1 MSDASPR
8 IPAIRVT
15 LLPKDTNW
23 HGTIFGGVL
32 LSQIDLAAA
41 IEARKHTRHRTV
53 TVAMQEVEFK
63 KPVFVGDVVS
73 FYTRVTR
80 RGETS
85 LTIQVEVEASRHDDP
100 SDVVEVTQ
108 AVVIFVSVG
117 PDGRKCALGEAPCI

>member
-1 MSDASPR
+1 MNNTPR

-63 KPVFVGDVVS
+63 KPVYVGDVVS
-73 FYTRVTR
+73 FYTDVVR
-80 RGETS
+80 RGSTS
-85 LTIQVEVEASRHDDP
+85 LTIHVDVEANRHDNP
-100 SDVVEVTQ
+100 TEVVKVTQ
-108 AVVIFVSVG
+108 AVVIFVAVG
-117 PDGRKCALGEAPCI
+117 PDGQKCTLD

>member
-1 MSDASPR
+1 MTEAHR

-41 IEARKHTRHRTV
+41 IETRKHTTHRTV

-73 FYTRVTR
+73 FYTSLVR
-80 RGETS
+80 RGKTS
-85 LTIQVEVEASRHDDP
+85 LTIHVDVEASRHDNPDH
-100 SDVVEVTQ
+100 VVQVTQ
-108 AVVIFVSVG
+108 AVVIFVTVDAAGNKCSV
-117 PDGRKCALGEAPCI
+117 D

>member
-1 MSDASPR
+1 MNETIR
-8 IPAIRVT
+8 VPAIRVT

-41 IEARKHTRHRTV
+41 IETRKHTSHRTV

-73 FYTRVTR
+73 FYTRLVR
-80 RGETS
+80 KGRTS
-85 LTIQVEVEASRHDDP
+85 LTIHVDVEANRHDDP
-100 SDVVEVTQ
+100 SEVVKVTE
-108 AVVIFVSVG
+108 AVVIFVTVDENG
-117 PDGRKCALGEAPCI
+117 NKCAVDV

>member
-1 MSDASPR
+1 MNDTPR

-63 KPVFVGDVVS
+63 KPVYVGDVVS
-73 FYTRVTR
+73 FYTDVVR
-80 RGETS
+80 RGSTS
-85 LTIQVEVEASRHDDP
+85 LTIHVDVEANRHDDP
-100 SDVVEVTQ
+100 TKVVKVTQ
-108 AVVIFVSVG
+108 AVVIFVAVG
-117 PDGRKCALGEAPCI
+117 PDGQKCTLN

>member
-1 MSDASPR
+1 MNDTPR

-41 IEARKHTRHRTV
+41 VEARKHTRHRTV

-63 KPVFVGDVVS
+63 KPVYVGDVVS
-73 FYTRVTR
+73 FYTEVVR
-80 RGETS
+80 RGSTS
-85 LTIQVEVEASRHDDP
+85 LTIHVDVEANRHDNP
-100 SDVVEVTQ
+100 TEVVKVTQ
-108 AVVIFVSVG
+108 AVVIFVAVG
-117 PDGRKCALGEAPCI
+117 PDGQKCTLD

>member
-1 MSDASPR
+1 MNNTPR

-63 KPVFVGDVVS
+63 KPVYVGDVVS
-73 FYTRVTR
+73 FYTDVVR
-80 RGETS
+80 RGSTS
-85 LTIQVEVEASRHDDP
+85 LTIHVDVEANRHDDP
-100 SDVVEVTQ
+100 TEVVKVTQ
-108 AVVIFVSVG
+108 AVVIFVAVG
-117 PDGRKCALGEAPCI
+117 PDGQKCTLD

>member
-1 MSDASPR
+1 MKNTPR

-63 KPVFVGDVVS
+63 KPVYVGDVVS
-73 FYTRVTR
+73 FYTDVVR
-80 RGETS
+80 RGSTS
-85 LTIQVEVEASRHDDP
+85 LTIHVDVEANRHDNP
-100 SDVVEVTQ
+100 TEVVKVTQ
-108 AVVIFVSVG
+108 AVVIFVAVG
-117 PDGRKCALGEAPCI
+117 PDGQKCTLD